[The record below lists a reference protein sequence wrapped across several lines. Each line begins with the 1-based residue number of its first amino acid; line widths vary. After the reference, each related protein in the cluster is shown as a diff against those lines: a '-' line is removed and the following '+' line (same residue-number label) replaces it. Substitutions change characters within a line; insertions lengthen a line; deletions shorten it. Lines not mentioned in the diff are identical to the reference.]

1 MNSGDSFTLRRCL
14 HGRPNRQSCPVAYYA
29 SARALRHSIKSK
41 RGLARFVF
49 RSPHPLSPAGV
60 TPRCTAPR
68 ATERD
73 VCGDWLLDE

>member
-1 MNSGDSFTLRRCL
+1 MDAQIGK
-14 HGRPNRQSCPVAYYA
+14 SCPVAYYG
-29 SARALRHSIKSK
+29 ARALRHSIKSK

-73 VCGDWLLDE
+73 VCGDWLLDERCVGHLRRSP